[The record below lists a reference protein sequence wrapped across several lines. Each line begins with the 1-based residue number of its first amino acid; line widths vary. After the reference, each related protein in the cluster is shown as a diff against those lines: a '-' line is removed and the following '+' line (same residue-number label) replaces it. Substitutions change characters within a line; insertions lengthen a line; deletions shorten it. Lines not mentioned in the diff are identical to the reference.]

1 MLAKRVLA
9 AQDGGSWIR
18 NTLKRALDK
27 HLATLRNDGRLQ
39 VVCVCAR
46 ACAGARVKADQR

>member
-46 ACAGARVKADQR
+46 VRGCAREG